1 METFKPKYFYSVVSV
16 AISLMMLGLFGMIII
31 HGRALVQYTK
41 EKVNIIVEI
50 RNGSDQDD
58 IHAIIENIKS
68 QPVVKS
74 SSIEYVSKDK
84 ALELISE
91 DFGLEVSSLGMAN
104 PLYDVIVFNIKSDEL
119 SNLNLIHLKKELKR
133 DTHIANVIY
142 ETDLIS
148 KINNNI
154 TNVTYIAA
162 GASLLMLFIAII
174 LINYTI
180 RLVIYGDRKL
190 IYNQEMVGASWRFIR
205 RPYVFR
211 AILNGLWSGLIAIA
225 ILVGVL
231 YMANKSIPDLESI
244 QDFSTFAVMLVSLV
258 VLGVLIS
265 GTATY
270 FAVNNYLKN
279 VAL

>member
-1 METFKPKYFYSVVSV
+1 MKNFKPKYFYSVISV

-50 RNGSDQDD
+50 RNGSSEDD
-58 IHAIIENIKS
+58 IQTIIKTISNK
-68 QPVVKS
+68 PVVKAS
-74 SSIEYVSKDK
+74 SVEYVSKDQ

-104 PLYDVIVFNIKSDEL
+104 QLYDVIVFNINSDQL
-119 SNLNLIHLKKELKR
+119 SNVNLINLKKELKK
-133 DTHIANVIY
+133 DEHIANVIY

-148 KINNNI
+148 KINKNI

-180 RLVIYGDRKL
+180 RLVIYGDRKI

-211 AILNGLWSGLIAIA
+211 SILNGLWSGLIAIG
-225 ILVGVL
+225 ILVSIL

-244 QDFSTFAVMLVSLV
+244 QDFTTFAVMLASLV
-258 VLGVLIS
+258 VLGVFIS
-265 GTATY
+265 GMATY

>member
-1 METFKPKYFYSVVSV
+1 MENFKPKYFYSVISV

-41 EKVNIIVEI
+41 EKVNIIVEV
-50 RNGSDQDD
+50 RNGTSQDD
-58 IHAIIENIKS
+58 IQAIVEDIKKKPLIKKNS
-68 QPVVKS
+68 V
-74 SSIEYVSKDK
+74 EYVSKDQ

-104 PLYDVIVFNIKSDEL
+104 PLYDVIVFNVKSDQL
-119 SNLNLIHLKKELKR
+119 SNLNLVHLKKELKKN
-133 DTHIANVIY
+133 THIANVIY

-148 KINNNI
+148 KINKNI

-211 AILNGLWSGLIAIA
+211 AILNGLWSGIIAIA

-244 QDFSTFAVMLVSLV
+244 QDFTTFAVMLASLV
-258 VLGVLIS
+258 VLGVFIS
-265 GTATY
+265 GVATY

-279 VAL
+279 VSL